1 MNAYAIG
8 ILISLVAYVVIG
20 NWAGR
25 KVKHLDDF
33 LVAGRRA
40 PTLLILGTLIASAVG
55 TGSFLGDSGFA
66 YSGYV
71 AALILQIP
79 LTTAGYI
86 FGSLFFGRYLRR
98 SKSMTVA
105 EFFGKRFASSRI
117 RAFAAFTVIIGLGG
131 YLMTVTQ
138 GSALVISQVTGFSY
152 VVALIAVWLCY
163 SAFTVYS
170 GSSAVV
176 ITDTIMFLFFT
187 VVAYLALSYIVGA
200 GGGWNETVGKL
211 ASLEERPGIISVE
224 GYQGPGANWT
234 SVADMWV
241 WASVMSIAWGVVFA
255 ISPWQSSRY
264 LMAKDEHVVIR
275 SGLWA
280 AIALSILWPA
290 IDFAGGAIA
299 VSNPDIEPI
308 AEAMIWA
315 ALNLMPVVA
324 GAMLLT
330 GIVAAGLSSAST
342 FLTLVGF
349 ALTNDILGR
358 DGVGKNGVGN
368 DSNDNIRDDAAK
380 LRLSRLAILV
390 VGTVALVIA
399 LLVPPSIF
407 WITFFVGPL
416 FAASWG
422 PIAFMSIWS
431 PGVTEAGAFWG
442 MVVGFFTCVVPKA
455 LVMLEVLHLPVILDP
470 IVIGATCSILTIVI
484 VSRRG
489 SVSQEQRQFLQQLH
503 LAPPELADR
512 PRARRTRMLPKFL
525 MAWGGLM
532 SVVLTVFYVRPFQLA
547 LGQVNVNGGPFVVWS
562 GELAAALFYGAA
574 LSFGGLAAHLALK
587 RVLPA

>member
-1 MNAYAIG
+1 MNGYAIG
-8 ILISLVAYVVIG
+8 ILISLLAYVVIG

-79 LTTAGYI
+79 LTTTGYI
-86 FGSLFFGRYLRR
+86 IGSLFFGRYIRR

-105 EFFGKRFASSRI
+105 EFFGKRFSSSRI
-117 RAFAAFTVIIGLGG
+117 RVFAAFTVIIGLGG

-152 VVALIAVWLCY
+152 VVSLIAVWLCY

-170 GSSAVV
+170 GSSGVV
-176 ITDTIMFLFFT
+176 ITDTIMFILFT

-200 GGGWNETVGKL
+200 GGGWFETVGKL
-211 ASLEERPGIISVE
+211 ATLESRPGIISVQ
-224 GYQGPGANWT
+224 GYQGSGANWT
-234 SVADMWV
+234 SVTDMWV
-241 WASVMSIAWGVVFA
+241 WASVMSVAWGVVFA

-280 AIALSILWPA
+280 AIALSVLWPV

-299 VSNPDIEPI
+299 LSNPDIEPI

-315 ALNLMPVVA
+315 ALNLMPVLA
-324 GAMLLT
+324 GALLLT

-349 ALTNDILGR
+349 ALTNDIVH
-358 DGVGKNGVGN
+358 DDK
-368 DSNDNIRDDAAK
+368 RDDAAK
-380 LRLSRLAILV
+380 LLFSRLAILV
-390 VGTVALVIA
+390 VGGVALVIA

-422 PIAFMSIWS
+422 PIAFLSIWS
-431 PGVTEAGAFWG
+431 SRVTEAGAFWG
-442 MVVGFFTCVVPKA
+442 MVVGFLACVVPKA
-455 LVMLEVLHLPVILDP
+455 LVMVEVLRLPVILDP
-470 IVIGATCSILTIVI
+470 IFIGATCSILTIVI

-489 SVSQEQRQFLQQLH
+489 TVSEEQRQFLEQLH
-503 LAPPELADR
+503 IAPPELADR
-512 PRARRTRMLPKFL
+512 QRGRRTRMLPKAL
-525 MAWGGLM
+525 MAWGVLT
-532 SVVLTVFYVRPFQLA
+532 SVGLTVFYVRPFQLA
-547 LGQVNVNGGPFVVWS
+547 LGLVNDSGGPFVVWS
-562 GELAAALFYGAA
+562 GELIAALFYGAA
-574 LSFGGLAAHLALK
+574 LSFGGLVAHVALK
-587 RVLPA
+587 RVLPT